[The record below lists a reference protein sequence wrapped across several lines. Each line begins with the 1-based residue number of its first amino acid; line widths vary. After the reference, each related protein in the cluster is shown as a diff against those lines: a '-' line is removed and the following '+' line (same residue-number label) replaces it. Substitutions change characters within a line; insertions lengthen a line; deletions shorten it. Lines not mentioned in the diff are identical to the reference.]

1 MIEQMAISI
10 PLLEFIDLG
19 RSATPNFLL
28 IDHFSIDFLR
38 LAKNEEN
45 LSIKMHHRILF
56 LFLALRLSV
65 LEFQMPLK
73 WPRFVKILLG

>member
-10 PLLEFIDLG
+10 PLPEFIDLG

-45 LSIKMHHRILF
+45 LSIKMHYRIVF
-56 LFLALRLSV
+56 FLALRLSV
-65 LEFQMPLK
+65 LGFQMPLK
-73 WPRFVKILLG
+73 WLRFEKILLG